1 MKTRQKKVFDQHH
14 TNKKR
19 QKQLQTRGEKDK
31 GVSLSF
37 SNVSLYFTIYLS
49 CTQSLDLTVTV
60 RHLGVLLVCRFRAPF
75 FSKVV

>member
-1 MKTRQKKVFDQHH
+1 VAEKKMFPVLVSASKSAKSALRSSKVGA
-14 TNKKR
+14 KKM
-19 QKQLQTRGEKDK
+19 
-31 GVSLSF
+31 SLSF